1 MYQARKVSGH
11 LYMYW
16 LYRLFLR
23 IFYWHLRL
31 FRRCGIFVFQTS
43 KRHNENSCL
52 EMSFVHMKNK
62 PHFFLRSICLSCLLF
77 IGYLFWIMT
86 WTFSFLN
93 SYNNHKN
100 IVMVNTATI
109 FCVHWV
115 QLSWEGGIYDNHC
128 LSFLFIRK
136 AHNEEVLCVY
146 TKNRNPFSHVHL
158 SVRVVY
164 FLYFYICV
172 DLNIFYCQIYT
183 I

>member
-1 MYQARKVSGH
+1 MSGNVICAH
-11 LYMYW
+11 EE
-16 LYRLFLR
+16 
-23 IFYWHLRL
+23 
-31 FRRCGIFVFQTS
+31 QT
-43 KRHNENSCL
+43 
-52 EMSFVHMKNK
+52 
-62 PHFFLRSICLSCLLF
+62 PFFLRSICLGCLLF

-109 FCVHWV
+109 FCVQWV

-164 FLYFYICV
+164 FLYFCWFKHILLSNIYNIG
-172 DLNIFYCQIYT
+172 LNTSFTTYMTFSPVAYKHRSDREHDNKCISIYD
-183 I
+183 IEE